1 MVKYL
6 HFFRA
11 TEANLWKEFFSSA
24 GWPGW
29 HNLRDFCGAEFK
41 TIFFCPICFL
51 LHAHVKDKSLTSTIT
66 MFTCWWIWVPL
77 FFSPRFPSS
86 GRFPP
91 DRGRQCIGMN
101 GSKSGFCFGNT
112 ISRSRSRDLKLWIS
126 IGTWLQ
132 VDQATVEDKS
142 IWFAD
147 QGKITRQKILDQC
160 QCTNILVTSGQNQ
173 CQSCP
178 QKSLLEQTQSGM
190 SWFQGLES
198 KHNQQGEMEM
208 LILSMLSS
216 FSNSIEL
223 LYCDDVSISYTT
235 YGVHLFRVGFGS
247 TLISAWVQVQL
258 TKPSH
263 RRATLWSARWWAA
276 CVCNPPGGRG
286 SALSSGQWRS

>member
-1 MVKYL
+1 
-6 HFFRA
+6 
-11 TEANLWKEFFSSA
+11 
-24 GWPGW
+24 
-29 HNLRDFCGAEFK
+29 
-41 TIFFCPICFL
+41 
-51 LHAHVKDKSLTSTIT
+51 

-91 DRGRQCIGMN
+91 DRSRQCCIGMN

-173 CQSCP
+173 CHSCP
-178 QKSLLEQTQSGM
+178 QKNLWS
-190 SWFQGLES
+190 S
-198 KHNQQGEMEM
+198 KHSQGWAG
-208 LILSMLSS
+208 SKAWNPS
-216 FSNSIEL
+216 
-223 LYCDDVSISYTT
+223 TT
-235 YGVHLFRVGFGS
+235 
-247 TLISAWVQVQL
+247 
-258 TKPSH
+258 
-263 RRATLWSARWWAA
+263 RRR
-276 CVCNPPGGRG
+276 NGGD
-286 SALSSGQWRS
+286 ADPFNAFFF

>member
-1 MVKYL
+1 
-6 HFFRA
+6 
-11 TEANLWKEFFSSA
+11 
-24 GWPGW
+24 
-29 HNLRDFCGAEFK
+29 
-41 TIFFCPICFL
+41 
-51 LHAHVKDKSLTSTIT
+51 

-178 QKSLLEQTQSGM
+178 QKIFARANTVRDELVPRLG
-190 SWFQGLES
+190 
-198 KHNQQGEMEM
+198 
-208 LILSMLSS
+208 
-216 FSNSIEL
+216 IE
-223 LYCDDVSISYTT
+223 
-235 YGVHLFRVGFGS
+235 
-247 TLISAWVQVQL
+247 AQ
-258 TKPSH
+258 PA
-263 RRATLWSARWWAA
+263 RRD
-276 CVCNPPGGRG
+276 GGD
-286 SALSSGQWRS
+286 ADPFNAFFF

>member
-173 CQSCP
+173 CQSYP
-178 QKSLLEQTQSGM
+178 QKSLLHQTQSGM

-235 YGVHLFRVGFGS
+235 YMVFTCSVLV
-247 TLISAWVQVQL
+247 LVQ
-258 TKPSH
+258 P
-263 RRATLWSARWWAA
+263 WS
-276 CVCNPPGGRG
+276 VPE
-286 SALSSGQWRS
+286 SKSS